1 MDALAP
7 IPAVTQAALETAS
20 VLSLVR
26 PPHPTPRAV
35 QRILLFC
42 GDFRMHPGR
51 AEGLLGLF
59 ES

>member
-7 IPAVTQAALETAS
+7 IPAVTQAVLETAS

-26 PPHPTPRAV
+26 PPHPQGCLVHSSHLWR
-35 QRILLFC
+35 
-42 GDFRMHPGR
+42 FRMHPGR